1 MRKMSAVF
9 YHRSQIYQNT
19 APAKSLTGEKIIEAA
34 VPFYISLLISNALH
48 PSNNSPVGTLI
59 IPLTKIMIP
68 HGYFIIVGLELAT
81 ALFYKWSVVPVSSR
95 IFFPGEYGQAL
106 PDISAL
112 REDRMAQLK
121 MTQTP
126 LIPKEGMTINISL
139 SAPFTPVQSRAST
152 LYAFKLKSI
161 DNVPGYV
168 VPLASLILYG
178 LLAIFGRTDTAN
190 TSNGSSS

>member
-1 MRKMSAVF
+1 MQKMSAVF
-9 YHRSQIYQNT
+9 HHRSQIYQNI
-19 APAKSLTGEKIIEAA
+19 APAKLLTGEKIIEAA

-68 HGYFIIVGLELAT
+68 HGYFIIIGLELAT
-81 ALFYKWSVVPVSSR
+81 ALFYKWSAVPVSAR
-95 IFFPGEYGQAL
+95 IFFPGGYGQSL
-106 PDISAL
+106 PDISAI
-112 REDRMAQLK
+112 REDRILRLK

-126 LIPKEGMTINISL
+126 LIPKEGMTINVSL
-139 SAPFTPVQSRAST
+139 SVPFTPVQSRAST

-178 LLAIFGRTDTAN
+178 LLTIFGRTDTAN
-190 TSNGSSS
+190 TANSS